1 MVTVHTTRILG
12 RVVVLP
18 VRKPMVPDL
27 KVPHVWDLGVIN
39 LAVLYCV
46 FCFVFLPS
54 KCFAVTPVYTTAVY
68 LWMPVIEIVY
78 KKYII
83 FVFL

>member
-1 MVTVHTTRILG
+1 MVTVHMPPGEGGGAACLCGKT
-12 RVVVLP
+12 
-18 VRKPMVPDL
+18 MAPDL
-27 KVPHVWDLGVIN
+27 KVPRVWDLGVIN
-39 LAVLYCV
+39 LAVLYCLL
-46 FCFVFLPS
+46 FFILSS
-54 KCFAVTPVYTTAVY
+54 KCFAVTPVYITAVG